1 MMSRLRTQNFTI
13 IGQGVPEIQG
23 VTHTRTNYFSNIDTR
38 GATSLKLSSFELFE
52 LFIFEL
58 EPSPS
63 LGSILVFEL
72 RALDV
77 ELRALT
83 RAFAK

>member
-1 MMSRLRTQNFTI
+1 MHYKIKVIVN
-13 IGQGVPEIQG
+13 VK
-23 VTHTRTNYFSNIDTR
+23 TR

-83 RAFAK
+83 RAFPIIVLNDLKACFGVFMANFFNLL